1 MHTAA
6 MAPKAQAAKRTGGVR
21 ADIDLKMVEAL
32 ASVGATNVEIA
43 HIVGVDEST
52 LWRRCND
59 LLQKTRQDLKVRLRR
74 AQLTA
79 AFQGNPTMLI
89 WLGKQMLGQAD
100 IQFTGDL
107 SNMSDEEL
115 QALADGKLRR

>member
-6 MAPKAQAAKRTGGVR
+6 MAKPTGRKPGRPKAPVDHA
-21 ADIDLKMVEAL
+21 MVEAL
-32 ASVGATNVEIA
+32 ASVGATNAEIA
-43 HIVGVDEST
+43 AICQVST
-52 LWRRCND
+52 DTIERNCGE
-59 LLQKTRQDLKVRLRR
+59 LLQKARQDLRVRLRR